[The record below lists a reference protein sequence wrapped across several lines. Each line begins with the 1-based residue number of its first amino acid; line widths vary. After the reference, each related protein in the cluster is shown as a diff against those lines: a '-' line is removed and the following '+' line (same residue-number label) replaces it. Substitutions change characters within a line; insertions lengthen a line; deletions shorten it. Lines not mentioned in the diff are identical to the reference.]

1 VLAWALT
8 IALLSLAG
16 IPPTAGF
23 SGKLEVFRAGVAS
36 GFEWLVVIG
45 VLSSVIAAFFYLRI
59 IGAMFLEEPDADAE
73 APLVPDDLNIG
84 ISLAAAAVVFLGI
97 QPQLVLDIATR
108 TAQLAQ

>member
-1 VLAWALT
+1 MLAWALT

-23 SGKLEVFRAGVAS
+23 AGKLEVFRAGVAS

-59 IGAMFLEEPDADAE
+59 IGAMFLEAPGEDRV
-73 APLVPDDLNIG
+73 PLVPDDLNIG
-84 ISLAAAAVVFLGI
+84 ISLAAAAVVFLGV

-108 TAQLAQ
+108 TAQFAQ